1 VQWQKPE
8 AGTVKIN
15 TDGSFQVESLV
26 VATGAVIRDDNDA
39 FLKAM
44 VRQIPAD
51 GSSLMTEPQWKV
63 ILETDSLEL
72 VNLWHS
78 HEKHRSEVHQIIQ
91 DIWVMSSVFSSFSV
105 HHIKRARNLVAH
117 TCASKAS
124 CNCAIVWEGS
134 PPSFLLRQLMADCNH
149 HDQ

>member
-1 VQWQKPE
+1 MGAGCMLPFDPGHHQVDTSQASRTVVQWQKPE

-26 VATGAVIRDDNDA
+26 GATGAVIRDDNGA

-78 HEKHRSEVHQIIQ
+78 HEKH
-91 DIWVMSSVFSSFSV
+91 
-105 HHIKRARNLVAH
+105 
-117 TCASKAS
+117 
-124 CNCAIVWEGS
+124 
-134 PPSFLLRQLMADCNH
+134 
-149 HDQ
+149 

>member
-1 VQWQKPE
+1 MWSLWNSRNDRKHGKSPIPVKLAIEWALDVCFHLILDTIRSIRSQASRTVVQWQKPE

-26 VATGAVIRDDNDA
+26 GATGAVIRDDNGA

-51 GSSLMTEPQWKV
+51 GSLLMTEPQWKV

-78 HEKHRSEVHQIIQ
+78 HEKH
-91 DIWVMSSVFSSFSV
+91 
-105 HHIKRARNLVAH
+105 
-117 TCASKAS
+117 
-124 CNCAIVWEGS
+124 
-134 PPSFLLRQLMADCNH
+134 
-149 HDQ
+149 